1 MPTER
6 DPGFLSRKGPGTLNR
21 YRSHYIGH
29 PTRDVYGVEQNTG
42 ALGHGLAGAVGIA
55 VAGDTA
61 KTFLPAAAKPAATPT
76 RFCSAMPTSTIW
88 PGAALAKGASLADPR
103 ESLVTTKR
111 SESPRA
117 NSRRVA
123 ANTSKFASAG
133 SIISARP
140 LPPPVQPLPGCIPH
154 R

>member
-21 YRSHYIGH
+21 YRSHYIGP

-55 VAGDTA
+55 VAGETA

-88 PGAALAKGASLADPR
+88 PGAALAKEASLAEPR

-111 SESPRA
+111 SESSRA
-117 NSRRVA
+117 SSKSVD
-123 ANTSKFASAG
+123 ANVSKLACAS
-133 SIISARP
+133 SIRP
-140 LPPPVQPLPGCIPH
+140 LRLPPPPIQP
-154 R
+154 